1 MVWGIFFFMKTE
13 VIALTGEK
21 FDIEKVKAAARRL
34 NEGRLVAFGTETV
47 YGIGCRVRADNISR
61 LDEIKGRSGGK
72 RYTLHIPDPQAVARY
87 VPTIPLRGRKL
98 IANGWPGPLTI
109 VFELDREALG
119 QQRGVLGDDA
129 FEVLYE
135 DGTIGIRCPD
145 NRIAQEL
152 LRCAAEPVVAPSANL
167 DGKAPATDA
176 AGVLAQLDGRI
187 DILLDGGECKYKK
200 SSTVVKIAGGQ
211 PTILREGVYSEKDIA
226 QMSLIRILFVCAG
239 NTCRSPMAAAL
250 CEKKLSEKLNCTVD
264 EIEVRGYKIGSAG
277 LMGGTGIPASK
288 EVVSICA
295 RKGMDLSG
303 HRSRAL
309 TCAEAE
315 VNDYIFAMNR
325 SNRERVL
332 EICPASA
339 EKCLLLD
346 AGGEISDPIGAGNDV
361 YEKCAQQIERALVER
376 IDGILV

>member
-1 MVWGIFFFMKTE
+1 METE
-13 VIALTGEK
+13 VIALTGDK
-21 FDIEKVKAAARRL
+21 FDIEKIQAAARVL
-34 NEGRLVAFGTETV
+34 DKGGLVVFPTETV
-47 YGIGCRVRADNISR
+47 YGIGCRVRADSISR

-87 VPTIPLRGRKL
+87 VPTIPLKGRKL

-119 QQRGVLGDDA
+119 QQRGVFGDDA
-129 FEVLYE
+129 FDVLYE

-145 NRIAQEL
+145 NRIARQL
-152 LRCAAEPVVAPSANL
+152 LRFATEPIVAPSANL

-176 AGVLAQLDGRI
+176 GEVLAQLDGRI
-187 DILLDGGECKYKK
+187 DVLFDGGESKYKK
-200 SSTVVKIAGGQ
+200 SSTVVKMVGGE
-211 PTILREGVYSEKDIA
+211 PTVLREGVYSEKDIA

-277 LMGGTGIPASK
+277 LMGGTGIPAST

-295 RKGMDLSG
+295 REGIELSK

-315 VNDYIFAMNR
+315 ASDYIFAMNR

-332 EICPASA
+332 EICPAAA

-346 AGGEISDPIGAGNDV
+346 AGGQISDPIGAGDDV

-376 IDGILV
+376 IDEILV

>member
-1 MVWGIFFFMKTE
+1 MKTE
-13 VIALTGEK
+13 VVSLTAENP
-21 FDIEKVKAAARRL
+21 DIEKIQAAARAL
-34 NEGRLVAFGTETV
+34 DAGRLVAFGTETV
-47 YGIGCRVRADNISR
+47 YGIGCRVRADSIRR
-61 LDEIKGRSGGK
+61 LDEVKGRSGGK

-119 QQRGVLGDDA
+119 QQRGVFGDDA
-129 FEVLYE
+129 FGVLYE
-135 DGTIGIRCPD
+135 NGTVGIRCPD

-152 LRCAAEPVVAPSANL
+152 LRWAAEPIVAPSANL

-176 AGVLAQLDGRI
+176 DGVLAQLDGRI

-200 SSTVVKIAGGQ
+200 SSTVVKMAGGQ
-211 PTILREGVYSEKDIA
+211 PIMLREGVYSAKDIA
-226 QMSLIRILFVCAG
+226 EMSLIRILFVCAG

-250 CEKKLSEKLNCTVD
+250 CEKKLSEELNCTVD
-264 EIEVRGYKIGSAG
+264 EIEVRGYKIASAG

-295 RKGMDLSG
+295 REGIELSK

-309 TCAEAE
+309 TSAEAE
-315 VNDYIFAMNR
+315 VSDYIFAMSKNH
-325 SNRERVL
+325 RERVL
-332 EICPASA
+332 EICPAAA

-346 AGGEISDPIGAGNDV
+346 AGGEISDPIGAGDDV
-361 YEKCAQQIERALVER
+361 YEECAKQIERALAER
-376 IDGILV
+376 IDEILV